1 MDDRLELLLKAVAKN
16 ELIENWDSL
25 NRLEK
30 YLVCIMTSDSNK
42 LKELGTP
49 LNKLEELLVLCFNE
63 ETAEDEMIR
72 ELEAIAADYTK
83 TLEISG
89 GNAED
94 KLSENI
100 ASYNKEGIAT
110 LEEKGVSLSENATTQ
125 EIMQSIADIEVSI
138 VTDDGAGN
146 ASIVSSKVIDNN
158 GDIIIN

>member
-1 MDDRLELLLKAVAKN
+1 MDDRLDLLLKAIAKN

-49 LNKLEELLVLCFNE
+49 LNRLEELLVLCFNE

-100 ASYNKEGIAT
+100 ASYNKGGIAT

-158 GDIIIN
+158 GDITIN

>member
-1 MDDRLELLLKAVAKN
+1 MADRLELLLKAVAKN
-16 ELIENWDSL
+16 ELVENWDSL

-30 YLVCIMTSDSNK
+30 YLACIMTSDNNK

-49 LNKLEELLVLCFNE
+49 LNRLEELLVLCFNE

-72 ELEAIAADYTK
+72 KLEAIAADYTK
-83 TLEISG
+83 TLEVSG
-89 GNAED
+89 GNVED

-100 ASYNKEGIAT
+100 AAYNKEGIT
-110 LEEKGVSLSENATTQ
+110 NLEEKGISLSEDATTQ
-125 EIMQSIADIEVSI
+125 TIIQSIADIEVSK

-146 ASIVSSKVIDNN
+146 ASIISSKVIDNG

>member
-1 MDDRLELLLKAVAKN
+1 MDRLEILLKAVAKN

-30 YLVCIMTSDSNK
+30 YLACIMTSDSEK

-49 LNKLEELLVLCFNE
+49 LNRLEELLVLCFNE

-72 ELEAIAADYTK
+72 KLEAIAADYAK

-125 EIMQSIADIEVSI
+125 EIMQSITDIEVSI